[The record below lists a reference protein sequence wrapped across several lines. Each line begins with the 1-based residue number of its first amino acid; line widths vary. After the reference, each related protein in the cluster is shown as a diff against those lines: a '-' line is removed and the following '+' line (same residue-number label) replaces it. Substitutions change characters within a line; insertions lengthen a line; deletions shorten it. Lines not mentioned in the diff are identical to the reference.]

1 MSKVFSQY
9 YSKYYD
15 EIYQEK
21 NYGLEA
27 KFIKEVIKK
36 YSPFKVKNILSL
48 GCGTCN
54 HEIILAK
61 EGYTIT
67 GLDQS
72 QAMLDLG
79 REKISKA
86 GLTDK
91 IALIKHD
98 ARSFKL
104 DSKFDVA
111 MELFNV
117 IGYHTTNTDINKVLG
132 NINQSLKA
140 GGLFFFD
147 CWYLPAVLKDRPTE
161 RIKEVTLVEKRLLR
175 ITRSKLQVDKNII
188 EIEFHLMNI
197 KKNVMIEETKEIHSI
212 RYWSLPG
219 LQYILNTNSFNIIK
233 AGNFLDIDTPP
244 SEDNWHIFVIA
255 QKR

>member
-1 MSKVFSQY
+1 MSKVFNQH

-21 NYGLEA
+21 DYALEA

-36 YSPFKVKNILSL
+36 YSPFKVRNILSL

-61 EGYTIT
+61 EGYTII

-79 REKISKA
+79 KEKISKV
-86 GLTDK
+86 GLTEK

-104 DSKFDVA
+104 GSKFDVV

-117 IGYHTTNTDINKVLG
+117 IGYHTTNIDINKVLG

-140 GGLFFFD
+140 GGLFVFD

-161 RIKEVTLVEKRLLR
+161 RIKEVRLEDKRLLR

-197 KKNVMIEETKEIHSI
+197 KKNVVIEETKEIHSI
-212 RYWSLPG
+212 RYWSLPE
-219 LQYILNTNSFNIIK
+219 LQYILNANSFKIIK